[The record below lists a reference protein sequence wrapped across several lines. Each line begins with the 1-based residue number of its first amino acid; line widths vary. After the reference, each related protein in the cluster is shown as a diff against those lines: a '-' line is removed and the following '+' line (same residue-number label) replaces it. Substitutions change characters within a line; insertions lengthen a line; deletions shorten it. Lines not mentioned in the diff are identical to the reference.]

1 MKKILVINANPKSDS
16 MCKSI
21 AQQYSHVAG
30 SKHELKQ
37 VDIGDME
44 FEINLMEGFNEVL
57 PLEDDLLNFQDMV
70 RWSEHIVIVSP
81 VWWGTIPAKFKGV
94 IDRAFLPGFAFKYID
109 GKEIVKSC
117 LDRGLIINCTRDTIL
132 RFLPPINV
140 KKEDIDECF
149 DILGS
154 IFKEGL

>member
-1 MKKILVINANPKSDS
+1 M
-16 MCKSI
+16 
-21 AQQYSHVAG
+21 
-30 SKHELKQ
+30 
-37 VDIGDME
+37 
-44 FEINLMEGFNEVL
+44 
-57 PLEDDLLNFQDMV
+57 
-70 RWSEHIVIVSP
+70 
-81 VWWGTIPAKFKGV
+81 
-94 IDRAFLPGFAFKYID
+94 

-149 DILGS
+149 DVLES